1 MKKLICLILTVL
13 MLLPALYSCG
23 NKNNTDEP
31 SPDSVLLTS
40 AVDHDY
46 VRTLIETGK
55 IDVAI
60 LPEPK
65 ATAAINSA
73 KKNGFEYSIKLNL
86 STEWDKVSDSPLSM
100 GCIAV
105 NNSFLSENESEVLA
119 FLAEYKSSIEY
130 IGAPTNFDSSSQMI
144 VSSGVIPALPV
155 AKSAL
160 NNLYGSIVYQDGEQ
174 MKNTLLGFYDA
185 IGNAKPDND
194 SFYYI
199 PSKDITPTSDK
210 KIKIAV
216 MNGPTG
222 MGMSKLMNDYGL
234 NSDRYEF
241 ILYSDPSLAIVD
253 LGKGEVNMA
262 CLPTN
267 SVATFASKGANI
279 SALAI
284 NCLGSLYVVAKNEI
298 EINSP
303 ADLIGKNVY
312 YGVPTSTTAPIFKY
326 IMTKNSINV
335 KDADEE

>member
-1 MKKLICLILTVL
+1 MVL
-13 MLLPALYSCG
+13 PLLFACTK
-23 NKNNTDEP
+23 KNNTETP
-31 SPDSVLLTS
+31 GSDSVLLTS
-40 AVDHDY
+40 VVDHDY
-46 VRTLIETGK
+46 VKSLMETGK
-55 IDVAI
+55 IDIAI

-86 STEWDKVSDSPLSM
+86 STEWDNISDSPLSM

-105 NNSFLSENESEVLA
+105 NNSFLSANESEVLA

-130 IGAPTNFDSSSQMI
+130 IGSQANLDSSSQMI

-160 NNLYGSIVYQDGEQ
+160 NNLYGSIVYQDGEE
-174 MKNTLLGFYDA
+174 MKSTLLGFYDA
-185 IGNAKPDND
+185 IGNAKPEND

-199 PSKDITPTSDK
+199 PSKTITPTADK

-222 MGMSKLMNDYGL
+222 MGMSKLMSDYGL

-241 ILYSDPSLAIVD
+241 ILYSDPSLAIGD
-253 LGKGEVNMA
+253 LGKGEVDMA

-303 ADLIGKNVY
+303 ASLIGKNVY

-326 IMTKNSINV
+326 IMTNNDINV